1 MYKPKPEEIKQL
13 REITGAGMQDCK
25 NALIEFE
32 GNIEK
37 AVEDLRKKGIA
48 KAAKR
53 SDRATS
59 QGVIASYIHHDGR
72 IGSLIELNCET
83 DFVAKNQE
91 FKQLAQELA
100 IQVATMNP
108 LSISPAEL
116 NPEIVEKEKE
126 IYREQLKQ
134 EKKTDQQIEKILPGK
149 IEKFY
154 SEVCLLKQPFFK
166 DQKVIVEDYI
176 KQYISKFGENIQVS
190 RFVRYQINS

>member
-108 LSISPAEL
+108 LSVSPADL
-116 NPEIVEKEKE
+116 NPEILEKE
-126 IYREQLKQ
+126 IEIYKEQLKQ

-154 SEVCLLKQPFFK
+154 SEVCLLKQPLFK
-166 DQKVIVEDYI
+166 DHKVIVEDYI

-190 RFVRYQINS
+190 RFARYQINS